1 VIPSRLD
8 DTLHALADPTRRGV
22 VDLLRRRPRA
32 AGEIAAA
39 LEVTKPALS
48 RHLRVLRRRGL
59 VEEGRDETDF
69 RLRIYRLKPEP
80 FAELQ
85 VWLREVESFWGDQ
98 LGAFRDHVERRK
110 RGRRR

>member
-39 LEVTKPALS
+39 LEVTPPALS

-59 VEEGRDETDF
+59 VEEGRNEKDF

-85 VWLREVESFWGDQ
+85 DWLREVESFWTDQ
-98 LGAFRDHVERRK
+98 LGAFRDHVEGGK